1 LRFSG
6 GEEGREEAVDNWQL
20 AMGREAGGQ
29 MTEDWRLILDDKRC
43 GFCNMALD
51 EAILIDYPRHKIPTL
66 RIYGWREPFI
76 SLGYNQDSRVVL
88 GSTKIPFVRRVTGGS
103 AIFHDQEVTY
113 SITCASGDLNLPKRV
128 KDSYESLCLFL
139 IEFYSRLNL
148 EAKFARTSALAYQ
161 SQCSQKTPKQQR
173 SLHSGIY
180 ENFCFSSCEE
190 FDLVIDGKKIGGNAQ
205 RRRKNLIFQQGSI
218 PQRLDF
224 ALIKKVI
231 AKAGKLEQKTTFLD
245 GIVNKKTDFYYL
257 CRVLADSFKSVF
269 NVHFIKNSLFKEERE
284 TFDYLVKHKYTA
296 KEWNNKSSSK
306 FVEKK

>member
-1 LRFSG
+1 
-6 GEEGREEAVDNWQL
+6 
-20 AMGREAGGQ
+20 
-29 MTEDWRLILDDKRC
+29 MTRGWRLILDDKRC
-43 GFCNMALD
+43 GFCNMAID
-51 EAILIDYPRHKIPTL
+51 EAMLVDYPRHKVPTL

-88 GSTKIPFVRRVTGGS
+88 GSKKIPFVRRITGGS

-113 SITCASGDLNLPKRV
+113 SIICAATDLNLPKRV

-148 EAKFARTSALAYQ
+148 EAKFAQSSTLLSAYQ
-161 SQCSQKTPKQQR
+161 LQCSQKTPGQRR
-173 SLHSGIY
+173 SLRSGRY

-224 ALIKKVI
+224 TLIKKVI
-231 AKAGKLEQKTTFLD
+231 TKVGKLKQKTTCLD
-245 GIVNKKTDFYYL
+245 EIVSKKTDFYYL
-257 CRVLADSFKSVF
+257 CRILADSFKSVF
-269 NVHFIKNSLFKEERE
+269 NIDFIKNSLFEKERE
-284 TFDYLVKHKYTA
+284 TFNYLLKHKYTT
-296 KEWNNKSSSK
+296 KEWNNKSSAK
-306 FVEKK
+306 FVEKENREEGNSSAKNCFIKN